1 MYMEYKIIL
10 ESFEGPM
17 DLLLHL
23 IDKAE
28 IDIYDI
34 PINEITEQ
42 YIEYIKKM
50 DQLDLDI
57 TSEFLLMA
65 ATLLEIKSKMLLPSM
80 KTSEDKQLEMEE
92 IDPRIEL
99 VKRLVEYKKYKH
111 VSQEL
116 QLYEQVQKKVYYKP
130 KEDLSNFEGEEEIE
144 EMDLDKLV
152 SALNKLLKKNQNTQ
166 ISIDIDEIQKEEYTL
181 DESMEKIKVKLE
193 ENKQITFSSLFHENS
208 NKKEIV
214 VTFLSILELIRTKYI
229 TIDQEDN
236 FSEIII
242 NKRGNTN
249 V

>member
-1 MYMEYKIIL
+1 MEYKIIL

-152 SALNKLLKKNQNTQ
+152 SALNKLLEKNKNTQ

-229 TIDQEDN
+229 TIAQEDN

>member
-1 MYMEYKIIL
+1 MEYKIIL

-80 KTSEDKQLEMEE
+80 KTSEDKQLEIEE

-152 SALNKLLKKNQNTQ
+152 SALNKLLEKNQNTQ

-229 TIDQEDN
+229 TIAQEDN